1 MTSPEPQPSSAST
14 DDESNDDADDGTL
27 VPVSVRLGTV
37 VPPEDPEDWT
47 QPLTWLTAA
56 GMLAAPLVALLWFW
70 LVPPPEAN
78 LLTAGTILVSTVLAA
93 GGVLA
98 GATQQGAV
106 RAWTTTV
113 AAGLFAGLATV
124 IVGLLMAGER
134 QSGAAS
140 PTLAQAFGASLAG
153 LAGCVAASPLAAR
166 FASSR
171 RRLPRVLGPG
181 AAAVGV
187 SWLVVALLFGPVAA
201 AGS

>member
-1 MTSPEPQPSSAST
+1 VTQPRADEEPSPGPQ
-14 DDESNDDADDGTL
+14 ADDDL

-47 QPLTWLTAA
+47 QPLTWVAA
-56 GMLAAPLVALLWFW
+56 IGMLLAPLVALLWFW
-70 LVPPPEAN
+70 LVPPGGTGLMP
-78 LLTAGTILVSTVLAA
+78 GTILVATAVAA
-93 GGVLA
+93 GGVLT
-98 GATQQGAV
+98 GATQQGAL
-106 RAWTTTV
+106 RASTATI

-134 QSGAAS
+134 QTGAAS

-166 FASSR
+166 FADAP
-171 RRLPRVLGPG
+171 RRLPRVLAPG

-187 SWLVVALLFGPVAA
+187 SWLLVAFLFGPTAA
-201 AGS
+201 AAP

>member
-1 MTSPEPQPSSAST
+1 VPPESAFGT
-14 DDESNDDADDGTL
+14 DDDAGDEL
-27 VPVSVRLGTV
+27 VPVSVRLGNV

-47 QPLTWLTAA
+47 QPLTWVAAA

-70 LVPPPEAN
+70 LFPPPEPDV
-78 LLTAGTILVSTVLAA
+78 LTIGTILVATALAI
-93 GGVLA
+93 GGVLT
-98 GATQQGAV
+98 GATQQGGV

-134 QSGAAS
+134 QTGSAS
-140 PTLAQAFGASLAG
+140 ATLAQAFGASVAG

-166 FASSR
+166 FATAR
-171 RRLPRVLGPG
+171 RRMPRILGPG
-181 AAAVGV
+181 AAALGV
-187 SWLVVALLFGPVAA
+187 SWLVAAFLFGPMGA